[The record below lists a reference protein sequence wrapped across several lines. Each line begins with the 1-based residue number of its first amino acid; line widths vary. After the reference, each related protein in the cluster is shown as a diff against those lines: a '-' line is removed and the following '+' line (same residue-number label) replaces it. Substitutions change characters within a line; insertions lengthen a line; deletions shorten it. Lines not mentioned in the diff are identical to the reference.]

1 MNIVDIT
8 ILVIILFGAVLGFK
22 RGFTHELVK
31 AIGSVAVLIVAY
43 FIKNPLSIILYEN
56 LPFFNFGLFKNMEV
70 LNILIYEVIAF
81 VICIVVLHLI
91 LKAILMATTLFEKIL
106 NATIILGIPSK
117 IAGALI
123 GAIYHYIIVF
133 LGLYVASIIFVDNE
147 YLYDSKYREPILN
160 ETPLL
165 SMVIDKSVSV
175 VNEFVELK
183 DKYNDKQVSENDF
196 NYQAFEL
203 FLKYDVITPQSLE
216 KLIESGKVESFEN
229 CVELI
234 NKYKES

>member
-31 AIGSVAVLIVAY
+31 AIGSIAVLIVAY

-81 VICIVVLHLI
+81 AICIVVLHLI